1 MILNTLLRET
11 LTDYL
16 GELFENGKLEIYKGI
31 QSDSDDLP
39 DSNDLLVSIDLQYIC
54 FNASNNGEI
63 TIAGIWFGT
72 VDQNGTASWFRLR
85 NVDNDIAITG
95 SISLEGNGG
104 DMILDDLDLI
114 ENGVIKVNDFT
125 IALPNEI

>member
-39 DSNDLLVSIDLQYIC
+39 DSNDLLVSIDLTYIC

>member
-39 DSNDLLVSIDLQYIC
+39 DSNDLLVSIDLPYIC